1 MEMSDVPKF
10 GELAEDTRQ
19 LLRTGGIICVFG
31 MVCAVLTLTV
41 CGGVGIHGPSTNSG
55 WLMLIVF
62 IMSMPFGLMLL
73 SLGIAKWLHQ
83 RREEARRR

>member
-1 MEMSDVPKF
+1 MACGPYQAPR
-10 GELAEDTRQ
+10 LTTCTR
-19 LLRTGGIICVFG
+19 RFRIS
-31 MVCAVLTLTV
+31 AV

-83 RREEARRR
+83 RKEEARRR